1 MEEKQTPFVDSTNS
15 DSKKL
20 ISTLLGEVQ
29 KSQQNVL
36 SLDTRIYEMVM
47 RKINPF
53 GWLLYWLIMSLAGRL
68 SSKFHICL
76 EASLLGHEGV
86 CLLNMQPHSQCLN
99 YHKCREY

>member
-47 RKINPF
+47 
-53 GWLLYWLIMSLAGRL
+53 

-86 CLLNMQPHSQCLN
+86 CLLNTQPHSQCLN

>member
-1 MEEKQTPFVDSTNS
+1 MEEKQTPLDSTNC

-47 RKINPF
+47 RKINT
-53 GWLLYWLIMSLAGRL
+53 LLAGCY
-68 SSKFHICL
+68 I
-76 EASLLGHEGV
+76 G
-86 CLLNMQPHSQCLN
+86 
-99 YHKCREY
+99 

>member
-1 MEEKQTPFVDSTNS
+1 MEEKQTPFVDSTNC

-47 RKINPF
+47 SKINT
-53 GWLLYWLIMSLAGRL
+53 LLAGCY
-68 SSKFHICL
+68 I
-76 EASLLGHEGV
+76 G
-86 CLLNMQPHSQCLN
+86 
-99 YHKCREY
+99 

>member
-1 MEEKQTPFVDSTNS
+1 MEEKQTPFVDSTNC

-47 RKINPF
+47 RKINT
-53 GWLLYWLIMSLAGRL
+53 LLAGCY
-68 SSKFHICL
+68 I
-76 EASLLGHEGV
+76 G
-86 CLLNMQPHSQCLN
+86 
-99 YHKCREY
+99 

>member
-1 MEEKQTPFVDSTNS
+1 MEEKQTPFVNSTNC

-47 RKINPF
+47 RKINT
-53 GWLLYWLIMSLAGRL
+53 LLAGCY
-68 SSKFHICL
+68 I
-76 EASLLGHEGV
+76 G
-86 CLLNMQPHSQCLN
+86 
-99 YHKCREY
+99 

>member
-15 DSKKL
+15 DSKNL

-47 RKINPF
+47 RKINT
-53 GWLLYWLIMSLAGRL
+53 LLAGCY
-68 SSKFHICL
+68 I
-76 EASLLGHEGV
+76 G
-86 CLLNMQPHSQCLN
+86 
-99 YHKCREY
+99 

>member
-29 KSQQNVL
+29 KSQQNEL

-47 RKINPF
+47 RKINT
-53 GWLLYWLIMSLAGRL
+53 LLAGCY
-68 SSKFHICL
+68 I
-76 EASLLGHEGV
+76 G
-86 CLLNMQPHSQCLN
+86 
-99 YHKCREY
+99 